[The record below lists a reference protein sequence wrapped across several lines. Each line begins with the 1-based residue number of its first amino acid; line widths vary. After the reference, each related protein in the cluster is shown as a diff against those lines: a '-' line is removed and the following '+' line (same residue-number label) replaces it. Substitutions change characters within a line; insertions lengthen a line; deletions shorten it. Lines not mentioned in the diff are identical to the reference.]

1 MRLLPFDYA
10 IRNLG
15 RSPKRLALVVGG
27 SALVSLLVLGAVG
40 SGRGMERSFAASGLP
55 SNALVLG
62 SGSEESVERSEIP
75 PSTAGVLAASVD
87 GLLTIAGRPA
97 VSAEI
102 HVALPTALAGERPE
116 GASANASTDAPP
128 PAVFRGFEPEAF
140 LVHPQVRLALGR
152 WPARGADEV
161 AVGRAALARIGG
173 ASTDAGVGD
182 RIVVAGQPFAITGI
196 LEAPGTVM
204 HGEIWMRLD
213 RLAQLTQRTTHSCVI
228 AALGDAEFDDV
239 DAFTSMRLDLETVA
253 MRESDYYERLA
264 AFLSPIRALVLVT
277 AALIA
282 VGGMLGGVNA
292 MYAAFSSRV
301 REVGTLQALGFTRGA
316 IAVSLVIEST
326 VACLAGA
333 LLACAIGMALLDG
346 IAIRFTMGSFGIA
359 IDSAAVLAGLTAGLV
374 LGLIGALPAILRCLA
389 LPIPSALR
397 S

>member
-27 SALVSLLVLGAVG
+27 SALVSLLVLGSVG
-40 SGRGMERSFAASGLP
+40 FGRGMERSFAASGLP

-75 PSTAGVLAASVD
+75 PSTAGVLAASID
-87 GLLTIAGRPA
+87 GLRTVAGRPA

-102 HVALPTALAGERPE
+102 HVALPAALADG
-116 GASANASTDAPP
+116 STGVSDPTDDAPP

-140 LVHPQVRLALGR
+140 LVHPQVRLAEGR
-152 WPARGADEV
+152 WPNRGADEV
-161 AVGRAALARIGG
+161 AVGTAACARLGT
-173 ASTDAGVGD
+173 TDARVGIGD
-182 RIVVAGQPFAITGI
+182 RILAAGQPFLITGI

-213 RLAQLTQRTTHSCVI
+213 RLAQLTQRSTHSCVV

-264 AFLSPIRALVLVT
+264 AFLSPVRALVLAT

-282 VGGMLGGVNA
+282 IGGVLGGINA

-333 LLACAIGMALLDG
+333 LLACATGVMLLDG

-359 IDSAAVLAGLTAGLV
+359 IDAVAVLAGLLAGLL
-374 LGLIGALPAILRCLA
+374 LGLVGALPAILRCLA